1 MDRAGAK
8 QQWAASEAAFRRF
21 LEWLDQNADSAGV
34 RYLELRQRLVMYFER
49 RNCLGA
55 DDLADETL
63 NRVARRLEEVGQITD
78 AAPAQYCYI
87 VAKFVFLEHTRHMQA
102 RAAFEKSSTGGA
114 AKAEGETDAERREE
128 VLSLLEQCLEKLA
141 GGDRELILEYYR
153 GEERAKIE
161 RRRALAKRLGLS
173 MNALAIRSC
182 RLRERLARCVQARLQ
197 ER

>member
-1 MDRAGAK
+1 MDRAGMK
-8 QQWAASEAAFRRF
+8 QGWTPSEAAFRRL
-21 LEWLDQNADSAGV
+21 LEWLDQNADSAGT

-63 NRVARRLEEVGQITD
+63 NRAARRLEEVGQITD

-87 VAKFVFLEHTRHMQA
+87 LAKFVFLEYTRRIQA
-102 RAAFEKSSTGGA
+102 QAAFKKSLIVGA
-114 AKAEGETDAERREE
+114 AKAETETDAERRAIS
-128 VLSLLEQCLEKLA
+128 LSALEQCLEKLA
-141 GGDRELILEYYR
+141 VGDRELILEYYR
-153 GEERAKIE
+153 GEQRAKIDQ
-161 RRRALAKRLGLS
+161 RRALAERLGLS

-182 RLRERLARCVQARLQ
+182 RLRERLASCVRARLA